1 MYLEELELRNFRN
14 YQTVAVKFSPQINV
28 LIGKNAQGKTNLLEA
43 IYVLAMARSHR
54 TNNERELISFKQK
67 EAYLSGRVMRK
78 LGSLP
83 LEISLSRKGKKAK
96 VNHLE
101 QARLSQYIG
110 NLNVILFAPED
121 LSLVKGSPAIRRR
134 FIDMEFG
141 QIDPRYLYNLTRYRT
156 ILKQRNNYLKQ
167 LQQKKATDTLYLEVL
182 SEQLAQFAGAIIVKR
197 LEFLAEL
204 ERYAKEIHGQI
215 TQDKEKLAFSYESSL
230 KEPSQATE
238 NEITKALKKG
248 FANLQQKEIF
258 QGTTLLG
265 PHRDDVVFKING
277 QNVQVYGSQGQQ
289 RTTALSV
296 KLAEIELMKN
306 KTGEYPILLLDD
318 VLSELDGNRQ
328 THLLKTIQGR
338 VQTFLTTPGLNDIT
352 QQLIKEPKIFHI
364 DDGQI
369 SENSELAENHI
380 DWVSEDENKV
390 VTFYPKNEKSKKG
403 QST

>member
-83 LEISLSRKGKKAK
+83 LEIGLSRKGKKAK

-215 TQDKEKLAFSYESSL
+215 TQDKEQLAFSYESSL

-277 QNVQVYGSQGQQ
+277 QNVQIYGSQGQQ

>member
-1 MYLEELELRNFRN
+1 
-14 YQTVAVKFSPQINV
+14 
-28 LIGKNAQGKTNLLEA
+28 
-43 IYVLAMARSHR
+43 
-54 TNNERELISFKQK
+54 
-67 EAYLSGRVMRK
+67 K
-78 LGSLP
+78 LGRLP
-83 LEISLSRKGKKAK
+83 LEMSLSSKGKKAK

-156 ILKQRNNYLKQ
+156 ILKQRNNYLKK
-167 LQQKKATDTLYLEVL
+167 LKQKKATDTLYLEVL

-204 ERYAKEIHGQI
+204 ERYAKEIHSQI
-215 TQDKEKLAFSYESSL
+215 TQDKEQLAFSYESSL

-238 NEITKALKKG
+238 NEITEALKKG

-265 PHRDDVVFKING
+265 PHRDDVVFKINE
-277 QNVQVYGSQGQQ
+277 QNVQIYGSQGQQ

-369 SENSELAENHI
+369 SENSEMAENHI
-380 DWVSEDENKV
+380 DWISEDENKV